1 MKVRILLW
9 SLSLASGLAMAA
21 PPEVKLPG
29 VPSVPSVPGLPGL
42 DSSVSGNVAGT
53 LQYCVKNNYLSADA
67 ASGVKDKLMAKVP
80 GQQDDGYKKGE
91 QGLLT
96 GSDGKTLNLQSI
108 SSKVRRKAC
117 DQVLSSAK
125 SLI

>member
-1 MKVRILLW
+1 MNVRTAL
-9 SLSLASGLAMAA
+9 LSLCLVSAAASAQVDLK
-21 PPEVKLPG
+21 KLPG
-29 VPSVPSVPGLPGL
+29 ASGMTGLPGLPSL
-42 DSSVSGNVAGT
+42 DSSVSDNVAGT

-80 GQQDDGYKKGE
+80 GQEEDYKKGE
-91 QGLLT
+91 QGKLT
-96 GSDGKTLNLQSI
+96 GSDGKTLDISSI
-108 SSKVRRKAC
+108 SSKLRRKAC

>member
-1 MKVRILLW
+1 MNVRIVL
-9 SLSLASGLAMAA
+9 LSLCLVSAAASAQVDLK
-21 PPEVKLPG
+21 KLPG
-29 VPSVPSVPGLPGL
+29 ASGMTGLPGL
-42 DSSVSGNVAGT
+42 PSLDSSVGGNVAGT

-80 GQQDDGYKKGE
+80 GQDEDYKKGE
-91 QGLLT
+91 QGMLT
-96 GSDGKTLNLQSI
+96 GSDGKTLDISSI
-108 SSKVRRKAC
+108 SSKLRRKAC